1 LPVAPTEAESPV
13 KSWFSSTFPTWDGG
27 GSRTEPLEA
36 APNEAALPRKRSVN
50 ERNHLKTSQQSKQ
63 KHKSQRVREPERA
76 KQQVAHTFARVFEKA
91 GDKDVPDA
99 TVEFEQNWQIVMEA
113 VGKKDVHTPRTDV
126 EDWHKALY
134 EEFLIWR
141 IKQIMFGYAD

>member
-1 LPVAPTEAESPV
+1 V
-13 KSWFSSTFPTWDGG
+13 
-27 GSRTEPLEA
+27 PL
-36 APNEAALPRKRSVN
+36 LF
-50 ERNHLKTSQQSKQ
+50 
-63 KHKSQRVREPERA
+63 
-76 KQQVAHTFARVFEKA
+76 FARVLEQA

-113 VGKKDVHTPRTDV
+113 VGNKDVHAPRTDV

-141 IKQIMFGYAD
+141 AKQIMFGYAD